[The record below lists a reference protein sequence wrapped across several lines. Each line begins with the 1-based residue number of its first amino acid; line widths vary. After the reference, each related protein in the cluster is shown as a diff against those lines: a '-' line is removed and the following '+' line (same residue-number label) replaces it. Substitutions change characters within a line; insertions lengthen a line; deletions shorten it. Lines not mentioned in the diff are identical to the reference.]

1 MGSFPNFVACSVL
14 YLFFFLFL
22 RSFYRLYDLNAIVS
36 AIGGS
41 LGLFLGISCIDVISV
56 VGGWIRDAVKF
67 SRKP

>member
-1 MGSFPNFVACSVL
+1 MGSLPNLNCSVL
-14 YLFFFLFL
+14 SYFLLFFFAL
-22 RSFYRLYDLNAIVS
+22 RSRLYDLNAIVS

-56 VGGWIRDAVKF
+56 VGGGIKDAVTY

>member
-1 MGSFPNFVACSVL
+1 M
-14 YLFFFLFL
+14 FFCAF
-22 RSFYRLYDLNAIVS
+22 RLYDLNAIVS

-56 VGGWIRDAVKF
+56 VGGGIKDAVKF